1 MSIRITGMYSG
12 LDTESIINELAS
24 AQSYKKDQLV
34 KAQTKLSWKQ
44 DAWKALNTKIYSFYT
59 NVLSDMRF
67 ENSYLKKT
75 TKVSNSNAI
84 SIMSGDNAI
93 NGVNTVKVNQLAKTA
108 YLTGG
113 SIQDGDVCYTG
124 YVTLKQLG
132 FSGSGSITVSGG
144 NGASID
150 IDLSEDMSIND
161 VISKLQAT
169 GLNANFDQDN
179 QRIFVSSKNTGAVN
193 NFTLTGNNEGGIEAL
208 AALGLLS
215 AIDKDSEEYKTYETW
230 AGYAETANAVAYK
243 EVQDAEVLKRAAA
256 YKAAND
262 ALEAENEQIRKNN
275 ETNRENLS
283 NLAGYDPDETLED
296 LKRSLYGY
304 TVEETKLDEDG
315 NPIAKLDENGDPVLD
330 DNGDPVYETE
340 TVTKYDAN
348 SLGGELADAQARLE
362 ELQKQLAEYQQED
375 SPATADDIA
384 VLEQEIAAASED
396 VSTKQKAFDEAKLR
410 YDFLDG
416 IQQNEKMITD
426 NEKQIE
432 ANQAYYEVD
441 ANGDPVLDADG
452 NVKGTADLEAAVKE
466 EFDAKVSTA
475 QQIVADVANG
485 TYASKATATKIDGQ
499 DAEITLNGAKFTS
512 MTNTF
517 TVNGL
522 TFAVLEETAGEVTMT
537 TTEDT
542 DGIYDMIK
550 NFFTEYNKL
559 INEMDSL
566 YNAESSSGYEPL
578 TSDEKDAMSDSE
590 IEEWEKKIKDS
601 LLRRDSTLSS
611 VSDAMKSV
619 LLAGVSVNGK
629 QMYLSDFGINT
640 LGYFYAADNERNA
653 YHIDGDKDDANSS
666 VKQADDVLK
675 SMIASDPDTVTSFF
689 SSLSKQLYESL
700 TNQMSATTLSSA
712 FTVYNDKQLASE
724 YEDYTDKIEA
734 QEEKLNALIDKWYSK
749 FSAME
754 TALAKLES
762 QSSSLSSL
770 LGG

>member
-24 AQSYKKDQLV
+24 AQSYKKNKLV

-44 DAWKALNTKIYSFYT
+44 DAWKALNTKIYNFYT

-67 ENSYLKKT
+67 ESSYLKKT

-84 SIMSGDNAI
+84 SIVSGDNAI
-93 NGVNTVKVNQLAKTA
+93 NGVNTVKVDKLAKTA

-113 SIQDGDVCYTG
+113 SIQTADGVCFTG
-124 YVTLKQLG
+124 YATLKQLG
-132 FSGSGSITVSGG
+132 FSGSGSIKVSGG

-150 IDLSEDMSIND
+150 IDLSEDMTIND
-161 VISKLQAT
+161 VVSKLQAT
-169 GLNANFDQDN
+169 GLNANYDQDN
-179 QRIFVSSKNTGAVN
+179 QRIFVSSKNTGKIN
-193 NFTLTGNNEGGIEAL
+193 NFTLTGNNAGGIEAL
-208 AALGLLS
+208 VALGLLS
-215 AIDKDSEEYKTYETW
+215 ANDLASEEYETW
-230 AGYAETANAVAYK
+230 AGYAKPENADAYQK
-243 EVQDAEVLKRAAA
+243 VQNAEVAKRAAA

-262 ALEAENEQIRKNN
+262 ALETTNEQIRKNN

-283 NLAGYDPDETLED
+283 KLAGYDANETLED
-296 LKRSLYGY
+296 LKESLYGHA
-304 TVEETKLDEDG
+304 VERTKLDEDG
-315 NPIAKLDENGDPVLD
+315 NPIQKADENGDPVVD

-340 TVTKYDAN
+340 TVTEYNAN
-348 SLGGELADAQARLE
+348 SLGEALADAKAELE
-362 ELQKQLAEYQQED
+362 TLQKQLAEYRQEG
-375 SPATADDIA
+375 STATEDEIA
-384 VLEQEIAAASED
+384 TLEQQIVTASEE

-416 IQQNEKMITD
+416 IQQNEKMIANNEAKIAD
-426 NEKQIE
+426 N
-432 ANQAYYEVD
+432 ATYYEVD
-441 ANGDPVLDADG
+441 ADG
-452 NVKGTADLEAAVKE
+452 NVVGDAAGKLAAVVKN
-466 EFDAKVSTA
+466 EFDAKVTA
-475 QQIVADVANG
+475 AQAVVGG
-485 TYASKATATKIDGQ
+485 TYAGKTTATKIDGQ

-522 TFAVLEETAGEVTMT
+522 TFAALEETDGEVTMT

-566 YNAESSSGYEPL
+566 YNAESSKGYEPL
-578 TSDEKDAMSDSE
+578 TSDEKDAMSDTE
-590 IEEWEKKIKDS
+590 IEEWEKKIKDA
-601 LLRRDSTLSS
+601 LLCKDSTLSS
-611 VSDAMKSV
+611 VADAMKSV
-619 LLAGVSVNGK
+619 LLQGVSVNGK
-629 QMYLSDFGINT
+629 QMYLSNFGIAT
-640 LGYFYAADNERNA
+640 LGYFNAADNERNA

-675 SMIASDPDTVTSFF
+675 SMIASDPDTVMSFF
-689 SSLSKQLYESL
+689 SGLSKQLYETL
-700 TNQMSATTLSSA
+700 TDKMAAVKDMSSA
-712 FTVYNDKQLASE
+712 FTVYNDKQLKSE

-762 QSSSLSSL
+762 KNSAISGMF
-770 LGG
+770 GG

>member
-67 ENSYLKKT
+67 ESSYMKKT

-84 SIMSGDNAI
+84 NIVSGDNAV
-93 NGVNTVKVNQLAKTA
+93 NGVNTVKVDQLAKTA

-113 SIQDGDVCYTG
+113 SLQTEDGVCYTG
-124 YVTLKQLG
+124 YATLKQLG
-132 FSGSGSITVSGG
+132 FSGEGSIKVSGG
-144 NGASID
+144 DGASID
-150 IDLSEDMSIND
+150 IDLSEDMTIND

-169 GLNANFDQDN
+169 GLNASFDQDN

-193 NFTLTGNNEGGIEAL
+193 NFTLTGNNAGGIDAL

-215 AIDKDSEEYKTYETW
+215 KKDLASEEYVTW
-230 AGYAETANAVAYK
+230 AGYAEAKNEDAYQAVK
-243 EVQDAEVLKRAAA
+243 DAEVAKRAAA

-283 NLAGYDPDETLED
+283 NLAGYDPDETLEA
-296 LKRSLYGY
+296 LKESLYGHS
-304 TVEETKLDEDG
+304 VEQTKLDEDD
-315 NPIAKLDENGDPVLD
+315 NPIQKVDENGDPLVD
-330 DNGDPVYETE
+330 ANGDPVYETE
-340 TVTKYDAN
+340 TVTEYNDG
-348 SLGGELADAQARLE
+348 SIGGELADAKARLE

-384 VLEQEIAAASED
+384 VLEQEIATASED

-416 IQQNEKMITD
+416 IQQNEQMIAD
-426 NEKQIE
+426 
-432 ANQAYYEVD
+432 NQAQIDENAVYYEVD
-441 ANGDPVLDADG
+441 DDG
-452 NVKGTADLEAAVKE
+452 NVTGTDELVTVVEN
-466 EFDAKVSTA
+466 EFDAKVSAA
-475 QQIVADVANG
+475 QDVINNKAD
-485 TYASKATATKIDGQ
+485 YEKRATATKVDGQ
-499 DAEITLNGAKFTS
+499 DAKITLNGAEFTS

-517 TVNGL
+517 TINGL
-522 TFAVLEETAGEVTMT
+522 TFTTLEETAGEVTMT
-537 TTEDT
+537 TTDDT

-550 NFFTEYNKL
+550 NFFSEYNAL
-559 INEMDSL
+559 INEMDAL

-640 LGYFYAADNERNA
+640 LGYFNAAENERNA
-653 YHIDGDKDDANSS
+653 YHIDGDQDDTNSS
-666 VKQADDVLK
+666 VKLADDVLK
-675 SMIASDPDTVTSFF
+675 SMIASDPDTVMSFF
-689 SSLSKQLYESL
+689 SSLSQKLYESL
-700 TNQMSATTLSSA
+700 TDQMSVTTLSSA

-734 QEEKLNALIDKWYSK
+734 QEEKLNNLIDKWYSK

-754 TALAKLES
+754 TALAQLES
-762 QSSSLSSL
+762 KSSSLSSL